1 MRMQGN
7 NVLIKPVDLEERT
20 AGGLYI
26 PNTGKISNVGI
37 VMAVGPDVKE
47 IKCGEKAI
55 FKAQMCT
62 DVEWGGVG
70 YLITDAKNI
79 PLHEGI

>member
-1 MRMQGN
+1 MTGN
-7 NVLIKPVDLEERT
+7 NVLIKPIDLEEKT
-20 AGGLYI
+20 AGGLFI

-37 VMAVGPDVKE
+37 VMAVGKDVKE

-55 FKAQMCT
+55 FKPQMCT
-62 DVEWGGVG
+62 DVEWQGVG